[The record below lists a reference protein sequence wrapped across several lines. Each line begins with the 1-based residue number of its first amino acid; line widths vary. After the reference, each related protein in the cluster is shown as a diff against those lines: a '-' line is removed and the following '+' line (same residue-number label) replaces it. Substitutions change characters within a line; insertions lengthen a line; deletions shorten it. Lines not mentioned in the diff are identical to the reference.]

1 MLQNLPEEVLHQQSG
16 GRLAAELLGFARVPA
31 DPATLAFAGL
41 IGRNGSTHCV
51 TWLQLPGL
59 DKSEAHALADR
70 YFPGAADLFGCAA
83 APMPGEARDTEYED
97 LMTLLLDHGAGDEET
112 RWVALAV
119 AAACLGQNHLW
130 QDLGLPNRKVL
141 SSLLTRYFP
150 SLAARNVSNMKWKKF
165 FYKQL
170 CERAEILVC
179 KAPSCGVCIDYT
191 KCFGPEE
198 T

>member
-1 MLQNLPEEVLHQQSG
+1 
-16 GRLAAELLGFARVPA
+16 
-31 DPATLAFAGL
+31 
-41 IGRNGSTHCV
+41 
-51 TWLQLPGL
+51 
-59 DKSEAHALADR
+59 
-70 YFPGAADLFGCAA
+70 
-83 APMPGEARDTEYED
+83 MPGEARDTEYED

-179 KAPSCGVCIDYT
+179 KAPSCGVCIDYP